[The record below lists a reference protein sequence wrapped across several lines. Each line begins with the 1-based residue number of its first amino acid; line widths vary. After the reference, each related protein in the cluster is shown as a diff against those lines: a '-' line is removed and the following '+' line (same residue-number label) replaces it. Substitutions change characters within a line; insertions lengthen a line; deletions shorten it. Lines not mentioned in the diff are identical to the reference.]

1 MNLEEKIIGEIK
13 GDFTIEAY
21 QRGYRWGEDE
31 VKHLLEDINE
41 IPDGQNYCLQPVV
54 VKNVNDKY
62 ELIDGQQRMT
72 TLYLIMKYLNVY
84 VDIKYSIE
92 YTTRK
97 GSKEL
102 LEKIDE
108 IDPSLPSSNIDE
120 LFIKKSYSII
130 KTWFNGE
137 KSKMMS
143 FANKLQKYV
152 TIIWYEVDD
161 NEDSV
166 SIFTRL
172 NIGKINL
179 TNAELVKAL
188 FLSRGKKDSEGRYA
202 GNPYGIE
209 EKKQHEIALG
219 WDSMEKDLHN
229 EKFWSFITNEKSER
243 YPIRMELLFDMIEMK
258 PGNDSNFYT
267 FNKFYERFKNSDNK
281 YDTWEL
287 IVRYMQQLKEW
298 YNDFDLF
305 HHIGFLVATGASVKY
320 LLDIAMST
328 DNPIKK
334 SEFRLKVLEMIR
346 QRMIFK
352 VEEEEIDYAEL
363 NYEKHSEYIRCVLL
377 LFNVE
382 TIRQKGDENIR
393 FPFDRYKNE
402 GTWSLE
408 HIHAQNSESLKT
420 NQERKDW
427 LEIHKKSLEGL
438 EVSSQEKEQIN
449 DVISKMDTV
458 ISHINENGYKGSIR
472 DEFNAVAPAV
482 INILSD
488 GDDKSQMHTL
498 SNMALLT
505 VGENATLNNSTFD
518 VKRMKIIDMDKAGD
532 YIPICTRNVFMK
544 YYSCSDTK
552 LHFWSEEDRK
562 DYIYAMNNILYDHIE
577 KMDKKEIKLIKE
589 RIHYGNR
596 E

>member
-1 MNLEEKIIGEIK
+1 MNLEEKIISEITGE
-13 GDFTIEAY
+13 FTIEAY
-21 QRGYRWGEDE
+21 QRGYRWGKDE
-31 VKHLLEDINE
+31 VEHLLEDINE
-41 IPDGQNYCLQPVV
+41 IPDGQKYCLQPVV
-54 VKNVNDKY
+54 VKNVNGVY

-72 TLYLIMKYLNVY
+72 TLYMIMKYLNAY
-84 VDIKYSIE
+84 VDINYSIE

-97 GSKEL
+97 SVNGHIGSKEL
-102 LEKIDE
+102 LETIDT
-108 IDPSLPSSNIDE
+108 IDLTSSSSNIDE
-120 LFIKKSYSII
+120 LFIKKTYGII
-130 KTWFNGE
+130 KTWFNGD

-143 FANKLQKYV
+143 FANKLQRYV
-152 TIIWYEVDD
+152 TIIWYEVDED
-161 NEDSV
+161 EDSV

-219 WDSMEKDLHN
+219 WDSMEKDLHD
-229 EKFWSFITNEKSER
+229 EKFWTFITNDKSDR

-258 PGNDSNFYT
+258 PSDESNFYT
-267 FNKFYERFKNSDNK
+267 FNRFYERFKDSANK

-287 IVRYMQQLKEW
+287 VGRYMEQLKEW
-298 YNDFDLF
+298 YYDFDMF
-305 HHIGFLVATGASVKY
+305 HHIGFLVATGTSVKS

-334 SEFRLKVLEMIR
+334 SEFRLKVLDMIR
-346 QRMIFK
+346 KRMVFK
-352 VEEEEIDYAEL
+352 VGEKDTAEEIDYAEL
-363 NYEKHSEYIRCVLL
+363 NYEKHSEFI
-377 LFNVE
+377 
-382 TIRQKGDENIR
+382 Q
-393 FPFDRYKNE
+393 
-402 GTWSLE
+402 
-408 HIHAQNSESLKT
+408 SLKT
-420 NQERKDW
+420 NQEWKEW
-427 LEIHKKSLEGL
+427 LEIHKKSLDGL
-438 EVSSQEKEQIN
+438 EVGSEEKKQIN
-449 DVISKMDTV
+449 DVIFKIDTV
-458 ISHINENGYKGSIR
+458 ISHINEKGYKGSIR
-472 DEFNAVAPAV
+472 DEFNTVAPAV
-482 INILSD
+482 IRILSD

-505 VGENATLNNSTFD
+505 VGENAALNNSTFD
-518 VKRMKIIDMDKAGD
+518 VKRMKIIAMDKAGE

-544 YYSCSDTK
+544 YYSSSDTK

-562 DYIYAMNNILYDHIE
+562 GYIEALNNVLYDYKE
-577 KMDKKEIKLIKE
+577 KKIGNKEIKLIKD